1 MSPQKHVVK
10 WVAWSGV
17 LFLRAAVCLYDHL
30 YDAAT
35 CHLDRKA
42 KLG

>member
-1 MSPQKHVVK
+1 MGGLVWGFIFK
-10 WVAWSGV
+10 G
-17 LFLRAAVCLYDHL
+17 AVCLYDHL